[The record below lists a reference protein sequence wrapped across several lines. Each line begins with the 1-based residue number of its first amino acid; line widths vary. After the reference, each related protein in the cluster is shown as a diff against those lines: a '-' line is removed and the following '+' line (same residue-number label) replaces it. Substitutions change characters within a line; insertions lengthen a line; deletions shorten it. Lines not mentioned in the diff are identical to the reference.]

1 MKQRRE
7 LPAGLPGR
15 CLLLCAGL
23 AIMALG
29 VAFSIKAALGTSPIS
44 SLPYVVSQF
53 GFLSVGTA
61 TILMHL
67 VFICLQILLL
77 RRRYDPLQLFQLPVA
92 LIFGSLTDLA
102 VWLLQGVNAC
112 SYLGQW
118 ALCGVGILLVGIGVS
133 LEVTAGLVTL
143 AGEGMVLA
151 LCQVFGLKFS
161 RAKVGFDV
169 SLVLLASLLSLLFL
183 GQLVGV
189 REGTA
194 AAALLVGLIARQV
207 NRLLKPFAR
216 QRLSAAR
223 EAS

>member
-1 MKQRRE
+1 MSA
-7 LPAGLPGR
+7 AGQPGR

-23 AIMALG
+23 TIMALG

-67 VFICLQILLL
+67 IFICLQILLL
-77 RRRYDPLQLFQLPVA
+77 RRQYDPLQLFQLPVA

-118 ALCGVGILLVGIGVS
+118 ALCGVGILLVG
-133 LEVTAGLVTL
+133 
-143 AGEGMVLA
+143 
-151 LCQVFGLKFS
+151 
-161 RAKVGFDV
+161 
-169 SLVLLASLLSLLFL
+169 
-183 GQLVGV
+183 
-189 REGTA
+189 
-194 AAALLVGLIARQV
+194 LIARQV

-216 QRLSAAR
+216 QRLSAA
-223 EAS
+223 

>member
-1 MKQRRE
+1 MKQKRE

-53 GFLSVGTA
+53 GFLSVGTV

-67 VFICLQILLL
+67 IFICLQILLL
-77 RRRYDPLQLFQLPVA
+77 RRQYDP
-92 LIFGSLTDLA
+92 LA

-118 ALCGVGILLVGIGVS
+118 ALCGVGILLVG
-133 LEVTAGLVTL
+133 
-143 AGEGMVLA
+143 
-151 LCQVFGLKFS
+151 
-161 RAKVGFDV
+161 
-169 SLVLLASLLSLLFL
+169 
-183 GQLVGV
+183 
-189 REGTA
+189 
-194 AAALLVGLIARQV
+194 LIARQV

-216 QRLSAAR
+216 QRLSAA
-223 EAS
+223 